1 MTWYELKSLPLIN
14 IAQVEKM
21 LGHAIDFFDF
31 NIIFYMIA
39 LFYRL
44 GWKVSAS
51 GFIFLPTFIQK
62 AT

>member
-1 MTWYELKSLPLIN
+1 MK
-14 IAQVEKM
+14 KKFG
-21 LGHAIDFFDF
+21 LGLVFFIID
-31 NIIFYMIA
+31 IIFYMIA
-39 LFYRL
+39 LFYHL